1 MKVIDSCSP
10 KQNIFYH
17 IMWLGIFWG
26 QKSCTLRRVCSP
38 RLPVCLDSWQLPLYD
53 RHCPFVVHHLSVLYL
68 KSGRCGCTTWSIGDK
83 NMVNIIASP
92 RTKKMERWKSTL
104 RLFSDG
110 HLLPQ
115 MLTPKK
121 RRWRSEKKTPFGH
134 RTFFM
139 CYFALLLLIHI
150 NTRSLCFVFLYTYF
164 RWGLFRQWVSISPA
178 PAFYLYSNFSCFIYK
193 SANKLKLNKTI
204 TSECFHWIWC
214 CGRGSSFLSLV

>member
-1 MKVIDSCSP
+1 MKVIVSCSP

-26 QKSCTLRRVCSP
+26 QKGCTLRRVCSP

-83 NMVNIIASP
+83 NMVNIIAPP
-92 RTKKMERWKSTL
+92 RTKKMQRWKSTL

-115 MLTPKK
+115 TLTPKK
-121 RRWRSEKKTPFGH
+121 KMLALGKKNAIWTQD
-134 RTFFM
+134 
-139 CYFALLLLIHI
+139 LLHVLFCITII
-150 NTRSLCFVFLYTYF
+150 NSYKYTLVVFCLFVH
-164 RWGLFRQWVSISPA
+164 LF
-178 PAFYLYSNFSCFIYK
+178 
-193 SANKLKLNKTI
+193 
-204 TSECFHWIWC
+204 
-214 CGRGSSFLSLV
+214 